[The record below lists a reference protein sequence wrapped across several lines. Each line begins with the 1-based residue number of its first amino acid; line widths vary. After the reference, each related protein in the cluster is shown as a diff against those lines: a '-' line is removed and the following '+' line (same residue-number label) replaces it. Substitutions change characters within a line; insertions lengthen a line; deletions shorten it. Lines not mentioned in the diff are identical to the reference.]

1 MFPANLFVTA
11 TSSLDYKDRIRDM
24 NNPLRLLTENEIYR
38 LLVWGNPTG
47 DPKRW
52 VDHPVTY
59 EKSQTEVVLW
69 S

>member
-1 MFPANLFVTA
+1 MFPADLFVTA
-11 TSSLDYKDRIRDM
+11 TSLLDYKDRIRDM
-24 NNPLRLLTENEIYR
+24 NNPLRLLTENEVYR

-47 DPKRW
+47 DPKKW
-52 VDHPVTY
+52 VDHSVTY